1 MTSTLRPRSIPN
13 DRIIVREIETETL
26 LYDEGTHRA
35 WCLNRSSACVWRRC
49 DGNHTVKELA
59 EAASRE
65 LGCAM
70 GEDLVLLTLDEL
82 REKNLLEEP
91 SAPLFAD
98 GISRRRMIGRAG
110 LAAAAL
116 LPVIAAIAAPPSAMA
131 LSGGVDTGD
140 GGSGMSSHTDPV
152 RDSMK

>member
-26 LYDEGTHRA
+26 VYDEGTHRA
-35 WCLNRSSACVWRRC
+35 WCLNRSSACVWRLC
-49 DGNHTVKELA
+49 DGNHTVEQIA
-59 EAASRE
+59 ESASGE

-82 REKNLLEEP
+82 RDKNLLEEP
-91 SAPLFAD
+91 SAPLLAD
-98 GISRRRMIGRAG
+98 GISRRSMIGRAG

-116 LPVIAAIAAPPSAMA
+116 LPVIAIIAAPPAA
-131 LSGGVDTGD
+131 RAFSGGVDTGND
-140 GGSGMSSHTDPV
+140 SGMSSHTDPV

>member
-26 LYDEGTHRA
+26 VYDEGTHRA
-35 WCLNRSSACVWRRC
+35 WCLNRSSACVWRLC
-49 DGNHTVKELA
+49 DGNHTVEQIA
-59 EAASRE
+59 ESASGE

-82 REKNLLEEP
+82 RDKNLLEEP
-91 SAPLFAD
+91 SAPLLAD
-98 GISRRRMIGRAG
+98 GISRRSMIGRAG

-116 LPVIAAIAAPPSAMA
+116 LPVIAIIAAPPAAMA
-131 LSGGVDTGD
+131 LSGGEDTS
-140 GGSGMSSHTDPV
+140 GGSGMSSHTDPL